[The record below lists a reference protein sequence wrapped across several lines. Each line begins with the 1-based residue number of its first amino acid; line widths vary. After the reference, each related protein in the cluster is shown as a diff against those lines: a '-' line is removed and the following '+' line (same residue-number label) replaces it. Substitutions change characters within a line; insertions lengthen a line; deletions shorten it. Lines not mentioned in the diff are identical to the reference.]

1 MIEKKTKIKIVKIDE
16 NIMVNKKEVKNIL
29 NFSLLA
35 LAILIVAIFPKLRLV
50 MIAIVST
57 K

>member
-16 NIMVNKKEVKNIL
+16 NIIVKKKEVKNIL